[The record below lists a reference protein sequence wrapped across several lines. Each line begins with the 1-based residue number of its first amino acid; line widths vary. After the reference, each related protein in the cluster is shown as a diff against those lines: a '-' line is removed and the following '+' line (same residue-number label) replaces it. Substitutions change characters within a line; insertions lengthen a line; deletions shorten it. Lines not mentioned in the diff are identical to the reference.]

1 MSDLGKIDK
10 TMRAFEKSCFEKYGR
25 EAGYGYIAG
34 FQGSIMRRLLTA
46 VSPEDQKW
54 VLDLMKKHTKTA

>member
-10 TMRAFEKSCFEKYGR
+10 TMRAFEKSCFKKYGA

-34 FQGSIMRRLLTA
+34 FHISIMRRLLTA

-54 VLDLMKKHTKTA
+54 ALDLMKKHTETA